1 MQGVKPTE
9 PLLQSTLDQPLNDLS
24 ISRLHW
30 WLFGASVLLV
40 TLPVFVQAPLVRQWP
55 TFSLL
60 LSCGWVGIGGYLRI
74 QPRFQV
80 WGDLLIGFT
89 LAWFAGSI
97 YWGWFRWEPLLHI
110 PLEAIALPFA
120 IWAWRAA
127 WCRVGMA
134 FYLGSLLGTA
144 ITDLYFY
151 LVDLI
156 PFWRSLLL
164 VDQSQAF
171 AILQEALF
179 KVQTPWGTSWATA
192 LIVALCVI
200 GVVPLLPGDSKMD
213 NRLYR
218 WVFSGAV
225 LGTLM
230 VDSLFLLVATQF

>member
-1 MQGVKPTE
+1 MQGIKPTE
-9 PLLQSTLDQPLNDLS
+9 PLLQSSFNQSLS
-24 ISRLHW
+24 RQYG

-40 TLPVFVQAPLVRQWP
+40 TLPVFVQAPLVRHWP
-55 TFSLL
+55 GLSLL
-60 LSCGWVGIGGYLRI
+60 ASLGWVLLGFYLRTWT
-74 QPRFQV
+74 RYHR
-80 WGDLLIGFT
+80 WGDLIIGFT

-110 PLEAIALPFA
+110 PIEAIALPLA
-120 IWAWRAA
+120 IWGWRTAC
-127 WCRVGMA
+127 CRIGMA

-156 PFWRSLLL
+156 PFWRELLQ

-171 AILQEALF
+171 AVLQDALVQ
-179 KVQTPWGTSWATA
+179 VQTPWGLGWAMV
-192 LIVALCVI
+192 LILALCALGVI
-200 GVVPLLPGDSKMD
+200 PLLTGSD
-213 NRLYR
+213 RIHR

-230 VDSLFLLVATQF
+230 VDGLFLLVATQF

>member
-9 PLLQSTLDQPLNDLS
+9 PLVQPVLDSPKIDILE
-24 ISRLHW
+24 SRLHW

-55 TFSLL
+55 TLSLL
-60 LSCGWVGIGGYLRI
+60 ASLGWLGTGSYLRTR
-74 QPRFQV
+74 PRLQL

-120 IWAWRAA
+120 IWAWRAS
-127 WCRVGMA
+127 WCRVGMG

-156 PFWRSLLL
+156 PFWRSLLR
-164 VDQSQAF
+164 VDQTQAF
-171 AILQEALF
+171 TVLQSALV
-179 KVQTPWGTSWATA
+179 KVQTPWGSGWAMA
-192 LIVALCVI
+192 LILALCVI
-200 GVVPLLPGDSKMD
+200 GIVPLLSGSMD
-213 NRLYR
+213 HDRRLYR

-230 VDSLFLLVATQF
+230 VDSLFLLVATRF

>member
-1 MQGVKPTE
+1 MQGVKPNE
-9 PLLQSTLDQPLNDLS
+9 SLVPSTLDHSKIEIPK
-24 ISRLHW
+24 SRLHW

-60 LSCGWVGIGGYLRI
+60 TSLVWLGMGFYLRS
-74 QPRFQV
+74 QPRLQL

-120 IWAWRAA
+120 VWAWQASL
-127 WCRVGMA
+127 CRVGMG

-156 PFWRSLLL
+156 PFWRSLLR
-164 VDQSQAF
+164 VDQTQALTV
-171 AILQEALF
+171 LQAALA
-179 KVQTPWGTSWATA
+179 KVQTPWGSGWAAA
-192 LIVALCVI
+192 LIVALCMI
-200 GVVPLLPGDSKMD
+200 GFMPLLPRNTDHES
-213 NRLYR
+213 RLYR

-230 VDSLFLLVATQF
+230 VDSLFLLVATRF

>member
-1 MQGVKPTE
+1 MQGTKITE
-9 PLLQSTLDQPLNDLS
+9 PLLQSTSDISLS
-24 ISRLHW
+24 RQHW
-30 WLFGASVLLV
+30 WLFGASILLV
-40 TLPVFVQAPLVRQWP
+40 TLPVFIQAPLVRQWP
-55 TFSLL
+55 TFSLITSL
-60 LSCGWVGIGGYLRI
+60 GWVGLGGYWRT
-74 QPRFQV
+74 QPRFQL

-120 IWAWRAA
+120 VWAWQAS
-127 WCRVGMA
+127 WCRVGMG

-151 LVDLI
+151 LVNLI
-156 PFWRSLLL
+156 PFWRSLLI

-171 AILQEALF
+171 GVLQAALV
-179 KVQTPWGTSWATA
+179 KVQTPWGSSWAIA
-192 LIVALCVI
+192 LIAALCVI
-200 GVVPLLPGDSKMD
+200 GITPLFPGAPNPDQ
-213 NRLYR
+213 RLYR

-230 VDSLFLLVATQF
+230 VDSLFLLVATRF